1 MDHPPTI
8 HAKRLQVPY
17 ELLTFFCAPPHPV
30 SRLYDDGLQRLHST
44 NDVAINLMEGTA
56 LKAPAKYNK

>member
-1 MDHPPTI
+1 VPPP
-8 HAKRLQVPY
+8 R
-17 ELLTFFCAPPHPV
+17 PV
-30 SRLYDDGLQRLHST
+30 SKLYDDGLQRLHSA